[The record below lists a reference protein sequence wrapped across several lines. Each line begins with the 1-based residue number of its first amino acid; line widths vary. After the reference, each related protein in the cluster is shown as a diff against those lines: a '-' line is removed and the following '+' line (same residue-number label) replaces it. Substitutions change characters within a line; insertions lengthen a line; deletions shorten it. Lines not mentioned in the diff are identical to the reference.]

1 MNIFK
6 PLLLHIT
13 VMYVLHAIKVI
24 NRLKLDCYIYKM
36 FQVSLR
42 LTAKQEP
49 IIDKGIKAYHYGK
62 IINFKGRHQEM
73 KKIKYKTARK
83 LYSGTKLL
91 TMNNYFKCKWLKV
104 KGPLYSNVHCRV
116 I

>member
-1 MNIFK
+1 MTSKTNERGRVK
-6 PLLLHIT
+6 
-13 VMYVLHAIKVI
+13 VYVLHAIKVI

-62 IINFKGRHQEM
+62 STQRNKAREERRGKRQIQNSQ
-73 KKIKYKTARK
+73 KTI
-83 LYSGTKLL
+83 S
-91 TMNNYFKCKWLKV
+91 W
-104 KGPLYSNVHCRV
+104 H
-116 I
+116 